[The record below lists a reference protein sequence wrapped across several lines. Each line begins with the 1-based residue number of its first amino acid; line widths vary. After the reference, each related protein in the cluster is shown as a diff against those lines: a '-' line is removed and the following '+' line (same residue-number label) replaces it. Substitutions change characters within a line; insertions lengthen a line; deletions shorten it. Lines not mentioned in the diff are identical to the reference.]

1 MQNDVCAGWISVYCD
16 GRRRVTGINLSSL
29 SLNGNIDLAFGSLH
43 ALEAIVLS
51 GNNIVGEILTSVAQR
66 AALHVL
72 DVTNNNL
79 HNTMPKF
86 LDDGDVTE
94 RNPRLGL
101 PEEILLPCQLF
112 AYSHS
117 SEGIGH
123 DDGGEGR

>member
-1 MQNDVCAGWISVYCD
+1 M
-16 GRRRVTGINLSSL
+16 
-29 SLNGNIDLAFGSLH
+29 DLAFGSLH

-66 AALHVL
+66 VALHVL

-86 LDDGDVTE
+86 LDDRDVTE

-101 PEEILLPCQLF
+101 PEEIVLP
-112 AYSHS
+112 
-117 SEGIGH
+117 
-123 DDGGEGR
+123 